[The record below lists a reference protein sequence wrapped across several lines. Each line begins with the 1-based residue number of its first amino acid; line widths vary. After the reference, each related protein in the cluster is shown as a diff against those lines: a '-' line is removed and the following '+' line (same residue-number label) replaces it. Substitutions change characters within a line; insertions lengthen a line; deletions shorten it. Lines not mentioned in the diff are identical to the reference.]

1 MALEAQRTVRMI
13 ICFNV
18 TTPLKAWNARPRLS
32 GGRSQRGFNV
42 TTPLKAWNV
51 RAAGAPPTSPASFN
65 VTTPLKA
72 WNDADIHIHPARILA
87 SM

>member
-1 MALEAQRTVRMI
+1 M
-13 ICFNV
+13 
-18 TTPLKAWNARPRLS
+18 
-32 GGRSQRGFNV
+32 